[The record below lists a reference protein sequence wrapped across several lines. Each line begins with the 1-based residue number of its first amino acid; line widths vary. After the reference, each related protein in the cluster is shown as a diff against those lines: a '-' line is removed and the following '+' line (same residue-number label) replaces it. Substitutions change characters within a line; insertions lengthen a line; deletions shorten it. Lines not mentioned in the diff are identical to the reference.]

1 MPVAFDLL
9 YWSEFSSHVNINAV
23 LYYALTVYFMYLC
36 VNFVFSFRIYTVLY
50 SRNAITIDYYKLN
63 TIFRLEMRS
72 PLFYHDICSFR
83 AMTCRPYSEF

>member
-1 MPVAFDLL
+1 MAAPPQKKKSGGTLCMPVAFDLL

-50 SRNAITIDYYKLN
+50 SRNADVITS
-63 TIFRLEMRS
+63 T
-72 PLFYHDICSFR
+72 
-83 AMTCRPYSEF
+83 SEI